1 MTRNLDSV
9 GLAGESGHP
18 RRWAALAVM
27 MVCLVVVSLD
37 NTILNVALK
46 TIQQDLGATGADM
59 QWTVNSY
66 TLAFAALMFTF
77 GLLGDR
83 FGRRRVLLAGMAV
96 FAIGSALSAWTTSP
110 GQLITT
116 RTLMG
121 VGAATIFP
129 TTLSIITN
137 LFPAVERPR
146 AIGLWS
152 AAGGIG
158 IAIGPLAGG
167 YLLEHW
173 WWGSIFLVNVP
184 FVVLALVAIAAV
196 VPDSRDPLPGRVDL
210 LGVLLSTAGI
220 VAVVYGI
227 IQAGDR
233 ADWTAADVLG
243 PLAGGLVLLAAFAIV
258 ERRSDHPAVD
268 PGLFTSRA
276 FSAASGSVALVF
288 FALMGLAFVLAFYLQ
303 VVREASPLRAG
314 ILLLPAA
321 LGITVGAATAPRT
334 AARFGV
340 RWVVAGGMLLVA
352 CGFLA
357 SVWVGRQTP
366 TWYYE
371 SAILAVGLGVGTALA
386 PSTEV
391 VMAQLP
397 RDRPGAG
404 AAINSTL
411 RLVGAALG
419 VAVLGALLRLLSQ
432 PAWRR
437 RVGAAGAV
445 PSRRLRLDRRHR
457 GRGREGCG
465 GRPAGGVLRPVAA
478 GGRVA
483 AAGRADRSDGHGGR
497 CICRGDARRGGLRR
511 GGRPGRSAG
520 RGPLAARAPFA
531 GAPCGSRRGRCRA
544 FAAGCAD
551 GFPAAR
557 CGTVGR

>member
-268 PGLFTSRA
+268 PGLFTNRA

-303 VVREASPLRAG
+303 VVRDASPLRAG

-371 SAILAVGLGVGTALA
+371 STILAVGLGVGTALA

-419 VAVLGALLRLLSQ
+419 VAVLGALLSGSYRSRLGVAVSVL
-432 PAWRR
+432 PAQYRADASGSIGATA
-437 RVGAAGAV
+437 GAAAK
-445 PSRRLRLDRRHR
+445 
-457 GRGREGCG
+457 
-465 GRPAGGVLRPVAA
+465 
-478 GGRVA
+478 VA
-483 AAGRADRSDGHGGR
+483 AAARQAVSSGRLPLAD
-497 CICRGDARRGGLRR
+497 GLRLR
-511 GGRPGRSAG
+511 AELTALMATADDAFVAAMHVAVVCGAVVALVGALVAVLWLPGRRSPAHRVEAVEGAVGLSLPGAPTDSPRPG
-520 RGPLAARAPFA
+520 AAQ
-531 GAPCGSRRGRCRA
+531 
-544 FAAGCAD
+544 
-551 GFPAAR
+551 
-557 CGTVGR
+557 

>member
-1 MTRNLDSV
+1 MASCDYASAMTRNLDSV
-9 GLAGESGHP
+9 GLTGEPGHP

-37 NTILNVALK
+37 NTILNVAMK

-196 VPDSRDPLPGRVDL
+196 VPDSRDPLGGGR
-210 LGVLLSTAGI
+210 GHA
-220 VAVVYGI
+220 
-227 IQAGDR
+227 
-233 ADWTAADVLG
+233 
-243 PLAGGLVLLAAFAIV
+243 AGGLRL
-258 ERRSDHPAVD
+258 
-268 PGLFTSRA
+268 PGLCLGRPADAHLVLRVHHLGRRA
-276 FSAASGSVALVF
+276 GRRDRPRTVHRGCHGSVAARPPRRWRRDQQHV
-288 FALMGLAFVLAFYLQ
+288 ATG
-303 VVREASPLRAG
+303 RRGSWGSRAG
-314 ILLLPAA
+314 
-321 LGITVGAATAPRT
+321 
-334 AARFGV
+334 
-340 RWVVAGGMLLVA
+340 
-352 CGFLA
+352 
-357 SVWVGRQTP
+357 
-366 TWYYE
+366 
-371 SAILAVGLGVGTALA
+371 GTA
-386 PSTEV
+386 
-391 VMAQLP
+391 
-397 RDRPGAG
+397 
-404 AAINSTL
+404 I
-411 RLVGAALG
+411 
-419 VAVLGALLRLLSQ
+419 RLLSQ

-437 RVGAAGAV
+437 RVGAAGTV

-478 GGRVA
+478 GGRAA

-497 CICRGDARRGGLRR
+497 CLCRGDARRGGLRR
-511 GGRPGRSAG
+511 GGRPGRSAS

-531 GAPCGSRRGRCRA
+531 GPPCGSRRGRCRA

-557 CGTVGR
+557 CGTVGRTSERLEQDRQLTVSSVPPRRAGGRAAR